1 MHLPSLL
8 CRSVQFHLPLSLH
21 PHYSFVRFQLED
33 QNERLRLQNL
43 RVTNQLQMLRSFTEK
58 SQQLKAEMAMSR
70 SVTGSLPLGRDSD
83 NRTSDDSGLTSDETS
98 SEAKRRGSGQNE
110 KGTGMILNGMSNSCN
125 ESTPRIQR
133 KGGRSKKESEDKR
146 SSTSDSSPYEEKS
159 KPIPVPRKVTNTINN
174 NNQLLERDS
183 LNSYADEYEFDVED
197 EIFDEVEASNCHGS
211 SSKYTADY
219 VNLAEFVS
227 IRDDNNLYSDIIKP
241 IDYANAAPPPP
252 DHKPRQW
259 ETRLFSTAEKC
270 LSLAENF
277 EDEASHSGAPSPYRI
292 ARLSN
297 TRTDSISSARPQSGS
312 CSSSSRFPHRTA
324 CSSPLD
330 TGGHYAVRELAC
342 GSADSAEPSGCIY
355 AAAAAAA
362 SDIRTSLV
370 PSCESMEKSGYW
382 TQMSDSRLKS
392 LKRRFVILKNGQL
405 SFYRTMKNH
414 TREEDPLMKWSIA
427 DIKTVTKIHQQGA
440 AYAFQIVTPA
450 AKMNFMTDSEKTT
463 HEWVTL
469 LSAAIKGATLR
480 EMANRI
486 APIDASISGWMSRV
500 RCGHSKR
507 LFAALVNSKLMFF
520 RHQDDIVPHCFLH
533 IQGARVSDKQDV
545 EEYSGS
551 SDEQL
556 DGSMHIPN
564 GKRSL
569 HSICIQIANEDPV
582 YLVLRTA
589 EEKEKWLFYLKT
601 ASDDAAM
608 KGTPF
613 EILINRMMAEDAHS
627 DSPLWKDILLT
638 AVDESP
644 TEPLTSMAEKDK
656 KKAMEIVKA
665 CYLFV
670 SVLMRPQGA
679 QYHIDLAQNI
689 LSTSIQH
696 DFLKNELYAQLIRL
710 TNGSMPFGLQGWKL
724 LALSLPLFVPKQYAL
739 LWLLKRHVS
748 RWAEMSGDEANMAGY
763 CEAALGRSLRV
774 SGRLEGPSRLEAT
787 SVLTRDVTA
796 TKFPHSISVRLPN
809 DEYQVVEFDGSTE
822 VGQCLSSLCLKL
834 GLRPALLSGYALY
847 IENPATK
854 SLVLLKGKQK
864 ICDTLAAWEYQQR
877 DTQRGRIHTDCAP
890 LLSLHMR
897 HYWRHLTALETPIE
911 RSFLV
916 WRMADELVAGR
927 MPISSQLADSLAALF
942 AQMSFGDA
950 GSQLEEDQFAFV
962 TNRCFPAKML
972 QVTCIKSLRDSIHSN
987 WLQLQGMTENEARRV
1002 VLQVLRKWPFFGCS
1016 LHEAGMRTSNDK
1028 KVFLALSDTA
1038 VHILDHRHFVSKLL
1052 SYKFRKL
1059 YYSFTLETNILKIS
1073 MMRIVLI
1080 RKESYFHFNIIHKDQ
1095 AFDAILTRVLVRIF
1109 ETYSKCL
1116 QDLIRTCPYSRLSSF
1131 GEFHSDFMLT
1141 IDRPLS
1147 DERHPEETPKER
1159 ITFSMPKQEIDQ
1171 ITLHLAEYIRCQK
1184 LVWKVSK

>member
-1 MHLPSLL
+1 
-8 CRSVQFHLPLSLH
+8 
-21 PHYSFVRFQLED
+21 
-33 QNERLRLQNL
+33 
-43 RVTNQLQMLRSFTEK
+43 MLRSFTEK

-70 SVTGSLPLGRDSD
+70 SVTKRNVLAVKYTFYCDGQLNQKNTALKTVVVLFQGSLPLGRDSD

-110 KGTGMILNGMSNSCN
+110 KGTGIILGGMGNSCN
-125 ESTPRIQR
+125 ENTPRIQR
-133 KGGRSKKESEDKR
+133 KGGRSKKEPEDKR

-297 TRTDSISSARPQSGS
+297 TRTDSVSSARPQSGS

-355 AAAAAAA
+355 AAAAA

-486 APIDASISGWMSRV
+486 APIDASISGWLSRV

-564 GKRSL
+564 GKSL

-613 EILINRMMAEDAHS
+613 EILINRMMAEDAQS

-774 SGRLEGPSRLEAT
+774 NGRLEGPSRLEAT

-890 LLSLHMR
+890 LLSLYMR

-1038 VHILDHRHFVSKLL
+1038 VHILDHRHF
-1052 SYKFRKL
+1052 
-1059 YYSFTLETNILKIS
+1059 
-1073 MMRIVLI
+1073 
-1080 RKESYFHFNIIHKDQ
+1080 
-1095 AFDAILTRVLVRIF
+1095 
-1109 ETYSKCL
+1109 
-1116 QDLIRTCPYSRLSSF
+1116 DLIRTCPYSRLSSF

-1171 ITLHLAEYIRCQK
+1171 VDK
-1184 LVWKVSK
+1184 LLMIDFLTRENLDNTAFG